1 MKVCLPRTY
10 MISLPPSH
18 VPCHAKSTFPI
29 LSIETPSSLQSWPSI
44 QRSFESRNLL
54 SFSAPF
60 FPALYHATIPHSPI
74 ICPPFPP
81 LVPLPS
87 PSIARQMLSPACPL
101 SHFGFL
107 DAPSP
112 SALHR
117 AVLSLT
123 HHGALAPPAAAP
135 PLTTTGAPQQPE
147 AGGGWAG
154 EEDKRGAGLR
164 NGGDKGSAAGDGNGV
179 GGGDDELVVTPL
191 GHVLAGLPVDIPLGK
206 MLVCVCLSASLL
218 LCCALFHT
226 LLLPSLAVPSPF
238 VRVPEGEQG
247 EKIRTAQHQLRSGD
261 GDAFTLM
268 AVFGEWSKVQKESSR
283 AAHRWCKRHGVEP
296 QRLMEMAKLHRQFT
310 HILLST
316 RLLRSPGCCIAW
328 RMCSMAG
335 CSITCSS
342 MAAAAWQLQHGWC
355 ACILPPLPT
364 CLLFQQCM
372 RQARERGQKQLR
384 LRAHNDEEEEEEEGG
399 GSGVEEIA
407 GGGEQGG
414 GGQRE
419 GVEEGYGGM
428 EEEDLEGLELRL
440 LNSSFTPPHP
450 LTPFPS
456 FPTHPTRCL
465 PTGAV
470 CFSAPAF
477 ILAASVLYGSPASC
491 LRCDLYVC
499 LLLSLFIQA
508 PLCIL
513 VHGAALYPNIAIA
526 DAHNSMR
533 RESDQFF
540 HTRHVSSACIHP
552 CSSLCGSD
560 APITASELLVYG
572 TLLETTKLYLSNLMR
587 IPSLP
592 ALLLTSL
599 SIDASSDGTRL
610 LFDDWLLVRLTPLPM
625 DEARRLLVTAMAI
638 RQDIASLLHQCLS
651 ALRPHT
657 LPQQQ
662 QTQQQQH
669 QSHASEFQ
677 MYSRTSH
684 EAVTQAPVHVR
695 RIRTAEFSQAA
706 LGGDARAFIQAL
718 CEWTAGC
725 QGAGEEQ
732 QGEQE
737 EGQEGEEKGE
747 EEDGGADAQVKELAD
762 RIATF
767 LQSPVP
773 FSCRQLTPMAAAALL
788 SHTAVSAAPANGGA
802 HDGTHRIAS
811 VEIGATETRDGGQKS
826 SGQAVTNA
834 AVNAV
839 QTGQGSVAVATA
851 QALVEEAEAA
861 LRAAEASKSGKAI
874 IKGGI
879 LVTPFLRIGS
889 IPSHETNVATQASLH
904 MRSHWQCPLCSGKL
918 ILSLPE
924 TVDHLRAC
932 GNLPR
937 QPQQQPGT
945 AAASTSPAADVATAA
960 AAGTVEGGV
969 ERSDEQVLPG
979 EVLET
984 AVSEGDAGDEK
995 AAVGA
1000 SMPPCLHAY
1009 VPAPSPLLS
1018 SPLLSFPSP
1027 PHPPVPLIFP
1037 ACLPPCHLQPWLHI
1051 QHPLFPCF
1059 CSCLCPPAPVSASI
1073 SVPAF
1078 DSAPAPVPAPIP
1090 VSAALQV
1097 VLYGVTQDGDSL
1109 CCRVPDTA
1117 PSADTPSTPAA
1128 PSSTAAAAAASL
1140 PGTIGSSKAVS
1151 GQAGERG
1158 EESDG
1163 SDDDDDALAADGEEE
1178 AEEERDEGD
1187 ILSEGDSDY
1196 SEGAPVAA
1204 MQEGADVNGRTSGT
1218 CQAGLLLG
1226 VEGLR
1231 DAEQQGGQGVSG
1243 GRRGGGRDGGEGGGE
1258 REEHVQGVCER
1269 VKRWVN
1275 VYVLG
1280 LAGRA
1285 RSKGQNHIKA
1295 PDPPPLLYIS
1305 PTPPQSAPSSVPP
1318 PTADSHPPAS
1328 SQHASTVTALPSRP
1342 PPLTHCPQCGVDM
1355 TARLGGTNTAQHP
1368 FAVSSTACAP
1378 AGNSPLSVLPPLARV
1393 SRCAVEFVSSWR
1405 SLQSL
1410 SPDVLS
1416 THGTPDA
1423 TQGGGTSVAPLPPA
1437 PVAAAPATSAPAE
1450 AAAASVAAQES
1461 KLNMSNSTNS
1471 TGVGHTITPITPSD
1485 AQINVAASPK
1495 HEPAVPPSPPAD
1507 PALRTP
1513 HSLHASNTHT
1523 LHAPHPAP
1531 LHSKPLADGP
1541 SHPTPA
1547 YDGSGEESAGCAG
1560 KAETPDTREG
1570 GPSSSAKATET
1581 TAGAGTGRVGGM
1593 GGVAD
1598 RSVLQ
1603 LAPMVVL
1610 CMHVV
1615 SGAGGRVAAG
1625 AAGGGAGGRTGENGR
1640 RGGVGM
1646 FGAGRGLGRGGES
1659 RVKWGRELGEEGRGG
1674 DGDAGAGRT
1683 KRGRE
1688 TVAEVAVA
1696 DREEGGGACETGG
1709 EGSEERQEK
1718 TATVRGFFG
1727 VSVDSNAVE
1736 SNVDEAGRSSESP
1749 PAGTKAEGVRT
1760 GSQGAGADV
1769 WWRPHGGA
1777 VSARGRAGGG
1787 SMGLGDRGGVSSGGK
1802 EGGGKHGSGRGKG
1815 QGNGKGKGKGKRKGN
1830 GRGGRGSGGGRGGVG
1845 GRMSPVSGESGRGG
1859 GTERAESVARPVHW
1873 WFGLRQGEGKEH
1885 SGSSGNTSHVRSTP
1899 PPNAPPRLHIT
1910 PPATSSH
1917 PSPASSSRH
1926 TAIASAYHLPPP
1938 SPSPSATSQSA
1949 PAASRPPLNS
1959 PLPPSRVCLPSPAHS
1974 PLPSPLPST
1983 PPAPSAPSPGDME
1996 SLGLMLGGG
2005 TTQATRDPILAIA
2018 HVINGTRRVGGRGK
2032 GARAGKVEG
2041 TGGGG
2046 ESGEEREGR
2055 DKREGGTMEQGYM
2068 EDRERGF
2075 EHRVLIF
2082 THCTA
2087 SGAASGAASGV
2098 AGGAFGGRNA
2108 VASEG
2113 CEGIFAAREPEGT
2126 EPEWCREGYE
2136 GVGFMS
2142 SEMYG
2147 WGLQRDQERARERRQ
2162 EKAQERR
2169 QEMEEEGEQKRG
2181 QERVG
2186 KPEDGARGRKAGG
2199 AEKEQVVGGREEV
2212 RVYRSEREMLQ
2223 HWRRF
2228 FVFELDPD
2236 VVVVFQVSVR

>member
-1 MKVCLPRTY
+1 M
-10 MISLPPSH
+10 
-18 VPCHAKSTFPI
+18 A
-29 LSIETPSSLQSWPSI
+29 
-44 QRSFESRNLL
+44 
-54 SFSAPF
+54 
-60 FPALYHATIPHSPI
+60 
-74 ICPPFPP
+74 
-81 LVPLPS
+81 
-87 PSIARQMLSPACPL
+87 
-101 SHFGFL
+101 
-107 DAPSP
+107 
-112 SALHR
+112 
-117 AVLSLT
+117 
-123 HHGALAPPAAAP
+123 
-135 PLTTTGAPQQPE
+135 TTGA
-147 AGGGWAG
+147 
-154 EEDKRGAGLR
+154 
-164 NGGDKGSAAGDGNGV
+164 
-179 GGGDDELVVTPL
+179 
-191 GHVLAGLPVDIPLGK
+191 
-206 MLVCVCLSASLL
+206 
-218 LCCALFHT
+218 
-226 LLLPSLAVPSPF
+226 
-238 VRVPEGEQG
+238 
-247 EKIRTAQHQLRSGD
+247 
-261 GDAFTLM
+261 
-268 AVFGEWSKVQKESSR
+268 
-283 AAHRWCKRHGVEP
+283 
-296 QRLMEMAKLHRQFT
+296 
-310 HILLST
+310 
-316 RLLRSPGCCIAW
+316 
-328 RMCSMAG
+328 
-335 CSITCSS
+335 
-342 MAAAAWQLQHGWC
+342 
-355 ACILPPLPT
+355 
-364 CLLFQQCM
+364 
-372 RQARERGQKQLR
+372 
-384 LRAHNDEEEEEEEGG
+384 
-399 GSGVEEIA
+399 
-407 GGGEQGG
+407 
-414 GGQRE
+414 
-419 GVEEGYGGM
+419 
-428 EEEDLEGLELRL
+428 
-440 LNSSFTPPHP
+440 
-450 LTPFPS
+450 
-456 FPTHPTRCL
+456 
-465 PTGAV
+465 
-470 CFSAPAF
+470 
-477 ILAASVLYGSPASC
+477 
-491 LRCDLYVC
+491 
-499 LLLSLFIQA
+499 
-508 PLCIL
+508 
-513 VHGAALYPNIAIA
+513 
-526 DAHNSMR
+526 
-533 RESDQFF
+533 
-540 HTRHVSSACIHP
+540 
-552 CSSLCGSD
+552 
-560 APITASELLVYG
+560 
-572 TLLETTKLYLSNLMR
+572 
-587 IPSLP
+587 
-592 ALLLTSL
+592 
-599 SIDASSDGTRL
+599 
-610 LFDDWLLVRLTPLPM
+610 
-625 DEARRLLVTAMAI
+625 
-638 RQDIASLLHQCLS
+638 
-651 ALRPHT
+651 
-657 LPQQQ
+657 
-662 QTQQQQH
+662 
-669 QSHASEFQ
+669 
-677 MYSRTSH
+677 
-684 EAVTQAPVHVR
+684 
-695 RIRTAEFSQAA
+695 
-706 LGGDARAFIQAL
+706 
-718 CEWTAGC
+718 
-725 QGAGEEQ
+725 
-732 QGEQE
+732 
-737 EGQEGEEKGE
+737 
-747 EEDGGADAQVKELAD
+747 
-762 RIATF
+762 
-767 LQSPVP
+767 
-773 FSCRQLTPMAAAALL
+773 
-788 SHTAVSAAPANGGA
+788 
-802 HDGTHRIAS
+802 
-811 VEIGATETRDGGQKS
+811 
-826 SGQAVTNA
+826 
-834 AVNAV
+834 
-839 QTGQGSVAVATA
+839 
-851 QALVEEAEAA
+851 
-861 LRAAEASKSGKAI
+861 
-874 IKGGI
+874 
-879 LVTPFLRIGS
+879 
-889 IPSHETNVATQASLH
+889 
-904 MRSHWQCPLCSGKL
+904 
-918 ILSLPE
+918 
-924 TVDHLRAC
+924 
-932 GNLPR
+932 
-937 QPQQQPGT
+937 
-945 AAASTSPAADVATAA
+945 ATAA
-960 AAGTVEGGV
+960 AAAVPAAPGAACRRMMLVDLVVDDADRAHTPN
-969 ERSDEQVLPG
+969 QV
-979 EVLET
+979 
-984 AVSEGDAGDEK
+984 
-995 AAVGA
+995 
-1000 SMPPCLHAY
+1000 PPCLHASM
-1009 VPAPSPLLS
+1009 PTCLPPLLS
-1018 SPLLSFPSP
+1018 SPPHCYPSP
-1027 PHPPVPLIFP
+1027 RLLIRPSLSSSQPAFPHVTCNLGSTYNIPSSHASAPVSAP
-1037 ACLPPCHLQPWLHI
+1037 A
-1051 QHPLFPCF
+1051 
-1059 CSCLCPPAPVSASI
+1059 PAPVSASI

-1109 CCRVPDTA
+1109 CCRVPDFLPFFWFPYPSLLQPHPTATHTTATAAHTPSPTPAAPNADTA

-1196 SEGAPVAA
+1196 SEGAPFAA

-1285 RSKGQNHIKA
+1285 RSKGQNHIKGEPVAHMAMELRTPIVYYRPDGPSRYLKVYVYHARSMPAVAKALVEAAEKGLMASEGLQWPRGSEPMEDNIKCTCFLSCMHRDSCMCCGPTISCMCCGPTISCMCCGPTISCMCCGPTISCMCCGPTISCSTWCSARHMHRPSAVLPSTLTSSHLAPHVSHLSPPRCCFLPLSRSDQLPMRFLAETSLAGGAWCVLHAPHILPLRPSAAA